1 MNKKRWGLL
10 ARIIVGVALLSYL
23 FHKVDIAHVW
33 EGLRGVQPRYLIPAF
48 VLILFGNLIGSI
60 RWKVLLRAKGI
71 EVPVRK
77 LFSFYLVGF
86 FFNMFLPTSVGG
98 DVARAVDLSRHT
110 RRTADSLSSILVE
123 RVLGLM
129 ALSIMACLSMGLFF
143 HLNPNFGLLVL
154 TLSVTALLGF
164 ILFAFFFWTALNKKL
179 RAILRRISY
188 RNLGERIDHGLA
200 SILSYRQSP
209 FSLAAAILISFLYQI
224 SAFVAGYILSISL
237 GMELSVIYFFIFM
250 PIITVISMI
259 PISLYAIGVRETAF
273 VYCFKW
279 AGVPESQALAL
290 SLLFFSLLVLLS
302 IMGGVVYSF
311 RGFFSGE
318 SGTGEPETDSP
329 ATSAE

>member
-10 ARIIVGVALLSYL
+10 ARIVVGLALLSYL

-33 EGLRGVQPRYLIPAF
+33 EGLRGVQPRYLLPAF
-48 VLILFGNLIGSI
+48 VLILLGNLIGSL
-60 RWKVLLRAKGI
+60 RWKVLLNAKGI
-71 EVPVRK
+71 VVPVRK
-77 LFSFYLVGF
+77 LYSFYLVGF
-86 FFNMFLPTSVGG
+86 FFNVFLPTSVGG

-143 HLNPNFGLLVL
+143 HLNPNRGLLVL
-154 TLSVTALLGF
+154 TLSATVLLAF
-164 ILFAFFFWTALNKKL
+164 ILFAFFGWTALNEKL
-179 RAILRRISY
+179 RAVLRRISY
-188 RNLGERIDHGLA
+188 RNLGERIDHGLV
-200 SILSYRQSP
+200 SILSYRESP
-209 FSLAAAILISFLYQI
+209 AALAAAIFISFFYQI
-224 SAFVAGYILSISL
+224 GAFIAAYILALSL
-237 GMELSVIYFFIFM
+237 GMEISLIYFFIFM

-290 SLLFFSLLVLLS
+290 SLLFFSLLIVLS
-302 IMGGVVYSF
+302 ILGGITYSL
-311 RGFFSGE
+311 RGFFADKEGVE
-318 SGTGEPETDSP
+318 APE
-329 ATSAE
+329 